1 MYNDASVAKKIKE
14 LNQRSCWRP
23 ESLQRA
29 SSVNTRA
36 RPTVVPPSVKEAIIE
51 YARAIFTALDRS
63 LVTSKVKEE
72 CGSRWSNVCKVVNR
86 HNASRFEQRE
96 WRAEVRQAG
105 RVWPSASLHCRYS
118 RRHHI
123 LWRRHSQRNRGR
135 IEGRSSC
142 KIDHWE
148 YEISIYRC
156 F

>member
-72 CGSRWSNVCKVVNR
+72 CGSR
-86 HNASRFEQRE
+86 
-96 WRAEVRQAG
+96 
-105 RVWPSASLHCRYS
+105 
-118 RRHHI
+118 
-123 LWRRHSQRNRGR
+123 
-135 IEGRSSC
+135 
-142 KIDHWE
+142 
-148 YEISIYRC
+148 
-156 F
+156 